1 MSTAGKQNLTEP
13 LGMER
18 SGRWA
23 PTASDLL
30 AFSGRPQALLLGQEP
45 LLLLDNWID
54 VPHVPTVG
62 EQGLAG
68 GEEGRGVTQASA
80 ANQVLITE
88 LNTLSSW
95 P

>member
-1 MSTAGKQNLTEP
+1 MG
-13 LGMER
+13 GC
-18 SGRWA
+18 RWA
-23 PTASDLL
+23 PTSDLL
-30 AFSGRPQALLLGQEP
+30 AFSGCPQALLLGQEP

-54 VPHVPTVG
+54 VPHIPTVG

-68 GEEGRGVTQASA
+68 GEEDRGVAQAGA
-80 ANQVLITE
+80 ANRVLITD